1 MGTTAY
7 AARVGSGYA
16 YPTAVHERAAQAITE
31 FLASRG
37 ETDAVLLVNSCAR
50 GKATVDSSRLAT
62 SSFTPRLFS
71 SAASASS
78 AYAQRDDEALRRER
92 LQAARWFVL
101 DNNLVR
107 IPWFLDRDLY
117 FRLSTA
123 STGRSKARC
132 SRGSGRPAHARRR
145 KRRVQPFDG
154 PT

>member
-101 DNNLVR
+101 DTNLAR
-107 IPWFLDRDLY
+107 IPGFLDRDLY
-117 FRLSTA
+117 FQAFDCFYRAFQGPLFA
-123 STGRSKARC
+123 
-132 SRGSGRPAHARRR
+132 R
-145 KRRVQPFDG
+145 KRKTSARASAQASRS
-154 PT
+154 TL